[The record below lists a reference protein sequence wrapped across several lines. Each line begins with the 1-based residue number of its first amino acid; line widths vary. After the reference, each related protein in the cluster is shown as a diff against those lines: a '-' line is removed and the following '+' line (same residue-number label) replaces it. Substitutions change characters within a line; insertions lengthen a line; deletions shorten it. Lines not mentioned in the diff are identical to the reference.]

1 MVLEV
6 LGKLHVYALVGPS
19 GTGKSHRAIRV
30 AHDYEVE
37 IIIDDGLIIKGTRIL
52 HGTSAKRQ
60 VTRIGAIK
68 TALFMAE
75 EESKRARE
83 VIMKENP
90 SSVLILG
97 TSVSMVKRIA
107 KTLDLPG
114 VGTFISIEDV
124 ASAKEIRKAKLMR
137 SQYSKHVIPAPTVE
151 VKKGFPDKL
160 IDPLRVFLQR
170 KDAPGKKSWQEQSVV
185 RTSFTYYGKMTISQ
199 SAIAAI
205 TGYAAILID
214 GVVQTKKINIV
225 RDDVGV
231 IIKIYLVVSY
241 GYNLDDVARQVQY
254 LVKSEVEQM
263 TGLPVTGVNVTV
275 DGLQVEQAR

>member
-1 MVLEV
+1 M
-6 LGKLHVYALVGPS
+6 HVYALVGPS

-52 HGTSAKRQ
+52 YGTSAKRQ

-68 TALFMAE
+68 AALFMGD

-83 VIMKENP
+83 VIKKENP

-114 VGTFISIEDV
+114 VETIISIEDV
-124 ASAKEIRKAKLMR
+124 ASPKEIRKAKLMR

-160 IDPLRVFLQR
+160 IDPLRVFLHR

-205 TGYAAILID
+205 AGYAAILVE
-214 GVVQTKKINIV
+214 GVVQSKKVNIV
-225 RDDVGV
+225 RDDGGV
-231 IIKIYLVVSY
+231 IIKIYLIVSY
-241 GYNLDDVARQVQY
+241 GYSLDEVARQVQC

-263 TGLPVTGVNVTV
+263 TGLPVAGVHVTV
-275 DGLQVEQAR
+275 EGLRVEQAR